1 MTVIRSLLLTA
12 AISALA
18 LPATAQKVTIEF
30 DKEFDFSTLQ
40 RYKWREHPLVEKY
53 PEVKEYTVAAQLIQ
67 SDVNENLMGRNYVP
81 VEGTPDFYVTYFIV
95 AKSGQDVRSVSADG
109 FYPSYAMWPGS
120 WYAWPPY
127 YFTPWETVTT
137 NYVQGI
143 MLLDFVDAKTNK
155 LIWRAVVK
163 SKIED
168 MKTRHEK
175 IAKAVTKSLKS
186 FPPKGAKK

>member
-1 MTVIRSLLLTA
+1 MLSVALFLA
-12 AISALA
+12 APLA
-18 LPATAQKVTIEF
+18 VAQKAHVEF
-30 DKEFDFSTLQ
+30 DKEFNFTALQ
-40 RYKWREHPLVEKY
+40 RYKWREHPLVEKH

-67 SDVNENLMGRNYVP
+67 SNVNDNLMNRNYVP

-95 AKSGQDVRSVSADG
+95 AKSGQDVRSVPADG

-143 MLLDFVDAKTNK
+143 LLLDIVDAKSNK

-163 SKIED
+163 SKVDD

-175 IAKAVTKSLKS
+175 IAKAVSKALKS
-186 FPPKGAKK
+186 FPPKGSKK